1 MPVSPF
7 LAALG
12 GSVDI
17 PTPEGV
23 ANVNL
28 PAGTPNGKMLRLRG
42 KGVADL
48 RGGSPGDLVARIV
61 FEVPQRLTGKQ
72 RSALEDLGKSLDP
85 SNFPEAQTFAARLKT
100 FYAHKEKLAQ

>member
-42 KGVADL
+42 KGVTDL
-48 RGGSPGDLVARIV
+48 RGGPAGDLVARIV

-72 RSALEDLGKSLDP
+72 RGAMDDLAKSLDG
-85 SNFPEAQTFAARLKT
+85 SNFPEAQTFSDHLKT
-100 FYAHKEKLAQ
+100 FYERKEKLKK